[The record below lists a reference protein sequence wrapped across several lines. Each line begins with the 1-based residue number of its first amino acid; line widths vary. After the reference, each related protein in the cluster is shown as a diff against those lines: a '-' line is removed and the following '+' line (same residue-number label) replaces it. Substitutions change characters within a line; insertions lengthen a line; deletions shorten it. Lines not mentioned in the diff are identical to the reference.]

1 MQNGIKQSS
10 LKNAC
15 LAAVLFILL
24 LSLAL
29 WTSCGDT
36 FRPVANPVPGP
47 IPDPRNF
54 HLAVVISQN
63 ALGNPGSGMQIDVSG
78 DSSVG
83 VVNAGQQ
90 PIHAALTTQ
99 GTRVFVANTDG
110 TVTTFTPA
118 STFGSIGT
126 VTTLSLP
133 TGLLPQFLNTA
144 ETNNMY
150 AVATNNGFSACTN
163 SVVVAISTT
172 TGAVAKTACVGPD
185 PGLTR
190 RFLTETPDGRKLYTV
205 NGDGTISSINTV
217 DFSTNP
223 PISPAALNS
232 ALTTPV
238 SVVASLDSSQVF
250 VLDASGLIWTI
261 DTFTDLP
268 AAFTTNAATVGANF
282 MFLEPTRNRLY
293 VTNSILN
300 TVSIFDAGVQ
310 VPQAPQVIAAPLA
323 LPANTAPVMMA
334 ALPNGARVYVLSSN
348 SSNRAVVTG
357 IGTLN
362 NTINSTVALP
372 ATTVN
377 PGAVA
382 QCQTARFPQSI
393 AASGDSNRLYVPDCF
408 AGSTS
413 IIDTRSNLRVLSLN
427 SPTSA
432 YSPIGSAKFPPP
444 QNPVWVVAGP

>member
-1 MQNGIKQSS
+1 M
-10 LKNAC
+10 
-15 LAAVLFILL
+15 AAMLVILL
-24 LSLAL
+24 LSLAI
-29 WTSCGDT
+29 WTACGDT
-36 FRPVANPVPGP
+36 FRPVANPIPGP

-54 HLAVVISQN
+54 HMAVVISQN
-63 ALGNPGSGMQIDVSG
+63 ARGNPGTGMQIDVSG

-90 PIHAALTTQ
+90 PIHAAVTTQ
-99 GTRVFVANTDG
+99 GIRVFVANTDG

-126 VTTLSLP
+126 VSTLSLP
-133 TGLLPQFLNTA
+133 SGLVPQFLNSS
-144 ETNNMY
+144 ESSNMY
-150 AVATNNGFSACTN
+150 ALATNNGFSGCTN
-163 SVVVAISTT
+163 SVVIAISAS
-172 TGAVAKTACVGPD
+172 TGAVTKTACVGPD

-190 RFLTETPDGRKLYTV
+190 RFLTETPDHRKLYV
-205 NGDGTISSINTV
+205 ANGDGTISSINTI

-223 PISPAALNS
+223 PISPVTLNS

-238 SVVASLDSSQVF
+238 SVIASLDSSQVF
-250 VLDASGLIWTI
+250 VLDASGVIWTI
-261 DTFTDLP
+261 DTFTDVP
-268 AAFTTNAATVGANF
+268 AAFTTNAAPGGANF

-293 VTNSILN
+293 VTNSTLN

-310 VPQAPQVIAAPLA
+310 VPQAPQLVAAPLA
-323 LPANTAPVMMA
+323 LPPNTTPVMMT
-334 ALPNGARVYVLSSN
+334 ALPNGGKVYVLSSN
-348 SSNRAVVTG
+348 SSHRAVVTG

-362 NTINSTVALP
+362 NAINSTVALP

-382 QCQTARFPQSI
+382 QCLLARFPQSI
-393 AASGDSNRLYVPDCF
+393 AASGNSNRLYVPDCF

-432 YSPIGSAKFPPP
+432 YSPIGSATFPPP